1 MSQVAVKH
9 LDKVYQGQT
18 HILKDLN
25 LEIDSGEFLVLL
37 GPSGC
42 GKSTLL
48 NCIAGLLDVEGGR
61 IEIAGK
67 DVTNTDPSE
76 RGIAMVFQSYAL
88 YPTKTVYGNMAF
100 CLRMK
105 KKSPAF
111 IEQKVNETA
120 DLLQIRELLHRKPGT
135 LSGGQRQRA
144 AIGRALVRDAD
155 ICLFDEPLS
164 NLDAKL
170 RTEMR
175 IELKR
180 LHKKLRSTFVYV
192 THDQVEAM
200 TLATR
205 VAVMDN
211 GQFSQIST
219 PEELYDRPA
228 NTFVARF
235 IGSPAMN
242 FVPGRVALSS
252 GILSSGT
259 RIVADDGTEF
269 DVSGYPF
276 RSRPL
281 EGQQVLLGVRPE
293 LFHRPAPGE
302 HSYVT
307 TLNLV
312 ESLGANVL
320 CHCQLGTASIVASLN
335 PSDLAGIGTDEELRL
350 AVELPKV
357 SVFDSATSLRL

>member
-1 MSQVAVKH
+1 MSQVAVQH

-18 HILKDLN
+18 HVLKDLS

-48 NCIAGLLDVEGGR
+48 NCIAGLLEVEGGR
-61 IEIAGK
+61 VEIAGK
-67 DVTNTDPSE
+67 DVTHSDPSE

-105 KKSPAF
+105 RKSKEF
-111 IEQKVNETA
+111 IDQKVKETA
-120 DLLQIRELLHRKPGT
+120 ELLQISELLDRKPAT

-144 AIGRALVRDAD
+144 AIGRALVRDAAV
-155 ICLFDEPLS
+155 CLFDEPLS

-175 IELKR
+175 IELKK
-180 LHKKLRSTFVYV
+180 LHKKIKSTFIYV

-205 VAVMDN
+205 VAVMD
-211 GQFSQIST
+211 GGRFSQIST
-219 PEELYDRPA
+219 PDELYDRPA

-242 FVPGRVALSS
+242 FVPGKVSLQS
-252 GILSSGT
+252 GIK
-259 RIVADDGTEF
+259 IIAEDGLEF
-269 DVSGYPF
+269 DVSSYPF
-276 RSRPL
+276 SSKPE
-281 EGQQVLLGVRPE
+281 EGKQVLLGVRPE
-293 LFHRPAPGE
+293 HFHRQTEGAA
-302 HSYVT
+302 SYST
-307 TLNLV
+307 MLSIV
-312 ESLGANVL
+312 EPLGATVL
-320 CHCQLGTASIVASLN
+320 CYCQLGKTDIVASLN
-335 PSDLAGIGTDEELRL
+335 PSDLEGVRSDEELRL
-350 AVELPKV
+350 AIDLSKA
-357 SVFDSATSLRL
+357 SVFDEATSLRL

>member
-1 MSQVAVKH
+1 MSQVAVQH

-18 HILKDLN
+18 HVLKDLS

-48 NCIAGLLDVEGGR
+48 NCIAGLLEVEGGR
-61 IEIAGK
+61 VEIAGK
-67 DVTNTDPSE
+67 DVTHSDPSE

-105 KKSPAF
+105 RKSKEF
-111 IEQKVNETA
+111 IDQKVKETA
-120 DLLQIRELLHRKPGT
+120 ELLQISELLDRKPAT

-144 AIGRALVRDAD
+144 AIGRALVRDAAV
-155 ICLFDEPLS
+155 CLFDEPLS

-175 IELKR
+175 IELKK
-180 LHKKLRSTFVYV
+180 LHKKIKSTFIYV

-205 VAVMDN
+205 VAVMD
-211 GQFSQIST
+211 GGRFSQIST
-219 PEELYDRPA
+219 PDELYDRPA

-242 FVPGRVALSS
+242 FVPGKVSLQS
-252 GILSSGT
+252 GIK
-259 RIVADDGTEF
+259 IIAEDGLEF
-269 DVSGYPF
+269 DVSSYPF
-276 RSRPL
+276 SSEPT
-281 EGQQVLLGVRPE
+281 EGKQVLLGVRPE
-293 LFHRPAPGE
+293 HFHRPTEGAA
-302 HSYVT
+302 SYST
-307 TLNLV
+307 MLSIV
-312 ESLGANVL
+312 EPLGATVL
-320 CHCQLGTASIVASLN
+320 CYCQLGKTDIVASLN
-335 PSDLAGIGTDEELRL
+335 PSDLEGVRSDEELRL
-350 AVELPKV
+350 AIDLSKA
-357 SVFDSATSLRL
+357 SVFDEATSLRL

>member
-1 MSQVAVKH
+1 MSTVAVKH
-9 LDKVYQGQT
+9 LDKIYQGKT
-18 HILKDLN
+18 HILRDLN
-25 LEIDSGEFLVLL
+25 LEVASGEFLVLL

-48 NCIAGLLDVEGGR
+48 NCIAGLMDVEGGR
-61 IEIAGK
+61 IEIGGR
-67 DVTNTDPSE
+67 DLTNADPSE

-88 YPTKTVYGNMAF
+88 YPTKTVHGNMAF

-120 DLLQIRELLHRKPGT
+120 ELLQIKELLHRKPAT

-180 LHKKLRSTFVYV
+180 LHKKVRSTFIYV

-205 VAVMDN
+205 VAVMN
-211 GQFSQIST
+211 GGQFSQIST

-235 IGSPAMN
+235 IGSPPMN
-242 FVPGRVALSS
+242 FIEGTLSLGPGIRVVTGEGA
-252 GILSSGT
+252 T
-259 RIVADDGTEF
+259 F
-269 DVSGYPF
+269 DVSSYPF
-276 RSRPL
+276 VSRAQK
-281 EGQQVLLGVRPE
+281 GQEVILGVRPE
-293 LFHRPAPGE
+293 HFHLPAPGE
-302 HSYVT
+302 TSYPT
-307 TLNLV
+307 MLNIV
-312 ESLGANVL
+312 EPLGANVL
-320 CHCQLGTASIVASLN
+320 CYCQFGRTDLVVSLN
-335 PSDLAGIGTDEELRL
+335 PSDVAGARTDEELRL
-350 AVELPKV
+350 AIDLSKA
-357 SVFDSATSLRL
+357 SIFDRATSLRL

>member
-1 MSQVAVKH
+1 MSQVAVQH

-18 HILKDLN
+18 HVLKDLS
-25 LEIDSGEFLVLL
+25 LDVESGEFLVLL

-48 NCIAGLLDVEGGR
+48 NCVAGLLDIEGGR
-61 IEIAGK
+61 VMIGGRDA
-67 DVTNTDPSE
+67 TNKDPSE

-105 KKSPAF
+105 HKSKAF
-111 IEQKVNETA
+111 IDQKVRETA
-120 DLLQIRELLHRKPGT
+120 ELLQISDLLNRKPAT

-155 ICLFDEPLS
+155 VCLFDEPLS

-170 RTEMR
+170 RMEMR
-175 IELKR
+175 IELKK
-180 LHKKLRSTFVYV
+180 LHKRLKSTFIYV

-205 VAVMDN
+205 IAVMD
-211 GQFSQIST
+211 GGRFSQIST
-219 PEELYDRPA
+219 PDELYDRPA

-242 FVPGRVALSS
+242 FVS
-252 GILSSGT
+252 GKVFHGPSIKVISG
-259 RIVADDGTEF
+259 DGLEF
-269 DVSGYPF
+269 DVSSYNF
-276 RSRPL
+276 ASRPQ
-281 EGQQVLLGVRPE
+281 EGAEVLLGVRPE
-293 LFHRPAPGE
+293 LFHRPASGAS
-302 HSYVT
+302 SYTT
-307 TLNLV
+307 TLNIV
-312 ESLGANVL
+312 EPLGANVL
-320 CHCQLGTASIVASLN
+320 CYCQLGKTDIVASLN
-335 PSDLAGIGTDEELRL
+335 PSDLAGAHTDENFEL
-350 AVELPKV
+350 AIDMSKV
-357 SVFDSATSLRL
+357 SIFDRSTSLRL

>member
-9 LDKVYQGQT
+9 LDKVYQGST
-18 HILKDLN
+18 HVLQDLS
-25 LEIDSGEFLVLL
+25 LEIESGEFLVLL

-61 IEIAGK
+61 IEIGGK
-67 DVTNTDPSE
+67 DVTNVDPSE
-76 RGIAMVFQSYAL
+76 RGLAMVFQSYAL

-105 KKSPAF
+105 KKSKAF
-111 IEQKVNETA
+111 IDQKVQETA
-120 DLLQIRELLHRKPGT
+120 DLLQISELLHRKPAT

-144 AIGRALVRDAD
+144 AIGRALVRDAAV
-155 ICLFDEPLS
+155 CLFDEPLS

-175 IELKR
+175 IELKK
-180 LHKKLRSTFVYV
+180 LHKKIKSTFIYV

-205 VAVMDN
+205 VAVMD
-211 GQFSQIST
+211 GGRFSQIST
-219 PEELYDRPA
+219 PDELYDRPA

-242 FVPGRVALSS
+242 FIGGNVSFES
-252 GILSSGT
+252 GIKIIT
-259 RIVADDGTEF
+259 EDRITF
-269 DVSGYPF
+269 DVSNYPF
-276 RSRPL
+276 AVKP
-281 EGQQVLLGVRPE
+281 EKGKQVILGVRPE
-293 LFHRPAPGE
+293 HFHRPASGT
-302 HSYVT
+302 SAYST
-307 TLNLV
+307 MLNLV
-312 ESLGANVL
+312 EPLGANVL
-320 CHCQLGTASIVASLN
+320 CYCQLGRSDIVASLN
-335 PSDLAGIGTDEELRL
+335 PSDFVGVQVDEKLELAIDMS
-350 AVELPKV
+350 KI
-357 SVFDSATSLRL
+357 SVFDEVTSLRL

>member
-9 LDKVYQGQT
+9 LDKVYQGHT
-18 HILKDLN
+18 HVLKDLN

-61 IEIAGK
+61 VEIGGK
-67 DVTNTDPSE
+67 DVTNSDPSE

-100 CLRMK
+100 NLRMK
-105 KKSPAF
+105 RKSKEF
-111 IEQKVNETA
+111 IDRKVKETA
-120 DLLQIRELLHRKPGT
+120 ELLQISELLDRKPAT

-144 AIGRALVRDAD
+144 AIGRALVRDAAV
-155 ICLFDEPLS
+155 CLFDEPLS

-175 IELKR
+175 IELKK
-180 LHKKLRSTFVYV
+180 LHKKLKSTFIYV

-205 VAVMDN
+205 VAVMD
-211 GQFSQIST
+211 GGKFSQIST
-219 PEELYDRPA
+219 PDDLYERPA

-235 IGSPAMN
+235 IGSPSMN
-242 FVPGRVALSS
+242 FIAGKISLES
-252 GILSSGT
+252 GIKVISHDGLVFDISS
-259 RIVADDGTEF
+259 
-269 DVSGYPF
+269 YPF
-276 RSRPL
+276 TSRP
-281 EGQQVLLGVRPE
+281 EAGKEVLLGVRPE
-293 LFHRPAPGE
+293 LFHRPAAGAA
-302 HSYVT
+302 SYST
-307 TLNLV
+307 MLSIV
-312 ESLGANVL
+312 EPLGANVL
-320 CHCQLGTASIVASLN
+320 CYCQLGKSDIVASLN
-335 PSDLAGIGTDEELRL
+335 PSDLEGVRTDEELPL
-350 AVELPKV
+350 AIDLSKV
-357 SVFDSATSLRL
+357 SVFDQSTSLRL

>member
-1 MSQVAVKH
+1 MSTVAVRH
-9 LDKVYQGQT
+9 LDKIYQGHT

-25 LEIDSGEFLVLL
+25 LDIGSGEFLVLL

-61 IEIAGK
+61 IEIAGR
-67 DVTNTDPSE
+67 DVTNADPSE

-105 KKSPAF
+105 KKSPAE

-120 DLLQIRELLHRKPGT
+120 DLLQIRELLHRKPAT

-175 IELKR
+175 IELKK

-205 VAVMDN
+205 VAVMDS
-211 GQFSQIST
+211 GTFSQIST

-235 IGSPAMN
+235 IGSPPMN
-242 FVPGRVALSS
+242 FVDGRIALDG
-252 GILSSGT
+252 GIQVVTG
-259 RIVADDGTEF
+259 DGIRF
-269 DVSGYPF
+269 DVSSYPF
-276 RSRPL
+276 ITAPRS
-281 EGQQVLLGVRPE
+281 GQEVILGIRPE
-293 LFHRPAPGE
+293 HLHVPLGNEPT
-302 HSYVT
+302 YP
-307 TLNLV
+307 TLLSLV
-312 ESLGANVL
+312 EPLGATVM
-320 CHCQLGTASIVASLN
+320 CYCTLGQTDLVASLN
-335 PSDLAGIGTDEELRL
+335 PSEVAGAQTDELLPLAIDLSKASIFDRASTLRL
-350 AVELPKV
+350 
-357 SVFDSATSLRL
+357 

>member
-9 LDKVYQGQT
+9 LDKVYQGQN
-18 HILKDLN
+18 HILKDLS
-25 LEIDSGEFLVLL
+25 LEIESGEFLVLL

-61 IEIAGK
+61 IEIGQE
-67 DVTNTDPSE
+67 DVTNRDPSE

-105 KKSPAF
+105 RKSKDF
-111 IEQKVNETA
+111 IDQKVRETA
-120 DLLQIRELLHRKPGT
+120 ELLQISELLDRKPAT

-144 AIGRALVRDAD
+144 AIGRALVRDAAV
-155 ICLFDEPLS
+155 CLFDEPLS

-175 IELKR
+175 VELKK
-180 LHKKLRSTFVYV
+180 LHKKIKSTFIYV

-205 VAVMDN
+205 IAVMD
-211 GQFSQIST
+211 GGRFSQIST
-219 PEELYDRPA
+219 PDELYDRPA

-235 IGSPAMN
+235 IGSPSMN
-242 FVPGRVALSS
+242 FVNGKLSLQS
-252 GILSSGT
+252 GVQVI
-259 RIVADDGTEF
+259 ADDGTQF
-269 DVSGYPF
+269 DVSNYRF
-276 RSRPL
+276 ASKPL
-281 EGQQVLLGVRPE
+281 DGTQVILGVRPE
-293 LFHRPAPGE
+293 LFRRAGPNEAA
-302 HSYVT
+302 YTT
-307 TLNLV
+307 TLNIV
-312 ESLGANVL
+312 EPLGANVL
-320 CHCQLGTASIVASLN
+320 CYCQLGASDIVASLGHA
-335 PSDLAGIGTDEELRL
+335 DLQGVRTDEELRL
-350 AVELPKV
+350 AIDLSKV
-357 SVFDSATSLRL
+357 SMFDKATSLRI